1 VTVLHDTIEIAATV
15 KRSFAYLSD
24 VEHVPEWL
32 PNVVEAERVSEIAS
46 GPGAE
51 TALVIDV
58 AGKRQQ
64 GRCRVEE
71 SEPPT
76 RLVITSSV
84 DIGVTST
91 ISFDLAAE
99 GKQTRLS
106 AVVEYTMT
114 GGGLARMLGGLFG
127 DTIARRDMR
136 SALENLKARLE
147 TEPQRRTRTRTVAS
161 T

>member
-1 VTVLHDTIEIAATV
+1 VLHDTIAIAATV

-24 VEHVPEWL
+24 VERVPEWL

-51 TALVIDV
+51 TALVVDV
-58 AGKRQQ
+58 AGKRRQ

-71 SEPPT
+71 SEPPS
-76 RLVITSSV
+76 RLVISSTV

-91 ISFDLAAE
+91 IAFDLAAD

-106 AVVEYTMT
+106 AVIEYTLT
-114 GGGLARMLGGLFG
+114 GGGFGRFLGGLVG
-127 DTIARRDMR
+127 DKVARRDMR
-136 SALENLKARLE
+136 TALENLKARLE
-147 TEPQRRTRTRTVAS
+147 AEPERRTRSRKVAA

>member
-1 VTVLHDTIEIAATV
+1 VLHDTIDIAATV

-24 VEHVPEWL
+24 VERVPEWL
-32 PNVVEAERVSEIAS
+32 PNVVEADRISEVAS

-51 TALVIDV
+51 TALVVEV
-58 AGKRQQ
+58 AGKKRQ

-71 SEPPT
+71 SEPPS
-76 RLVITSSV
+76 RLVISSTV

-106 AVVEYTMT
+106 AVIEYTLT
-114 GGGLARMLGGLFG
+114 GGGFGRLLGGLFG
-127 DTIARRDMR
+127 DKIARRDMR
-136 SALENLKARLE
+136 TALENLKARLE
-147 TEPQRRTRTRTVAS
+147 AEPERRTRSRTVAS
-161 T
+161 S